1 MTTLDRVAELEHD
14 RNSRRRLRRLP
25 ITPRELEVLRR
36 VSFGW
41 SNVEIA
47 TDLGISAET
56 VRTHVQN
63 TLRGL
68 GARNRAHAVGIALR
82 TGGLA

>member
-1 MTTLDRVAELEHD
+1 MTTLKAPR
-14 RNSRRRLRRLP
+14 RRLP

-41 SNVEIA
+41 SNEEIA
-47 TDLGISAET
+47 DDLGLSPQT

-63 TLRGL
+63 ALRGL
-68 GARNRAHAVGIALR
+68 GARNRAHAIGIALR
-82 TGGLA
+82 TGGIA